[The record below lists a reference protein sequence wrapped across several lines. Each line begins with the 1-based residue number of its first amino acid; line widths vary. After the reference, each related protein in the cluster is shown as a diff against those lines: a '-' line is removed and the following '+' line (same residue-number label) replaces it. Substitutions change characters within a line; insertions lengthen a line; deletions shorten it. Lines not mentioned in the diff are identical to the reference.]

1 MSSLEDYEERVFI
14 DRDSNIFNLEE
25 GLKKNF
31 ENYLESKNN
40 IMNEVYDDHSS
51 LVITWEFLDDDEKE
65 LYSNNSE
72 NFKIKY
78 ILLLEIELSHNL
90 INYLEKDFNNLFPVL
105 WKKTSTYDNY
115 FLNMY
120 PKIKVNIELRE
131 ILSNIRR
138 LKQYY
143 LSDFEKKR
151 IEEIKN
157 SVEIL
162 KNKILKRFIHIET
175 YMKLFYKTDFQK
187 INSYDIRREI
197 FSYF

>member
-1 MSSLEDYEERVFI
+1 MSSLEDYQERIYI
-14 DRDSNIFNLEE
+14 DKDTNIFNLDES
-25 GLKKNF
+25 LKKNI
-31 ENYLESKNN
+31 ENYLKYKKN
-40 IMNEVYDDHSS
+40 IMNEVYEDD
-51 LVITWEFLDDDEKE
+51 LWIILMWDFLDDEEKK

-72 NFKIKY
+72 NFKRKY
-78 ILLLEIELSHNL
+78 ILLLEIELSYNL

-120 PKIKVNIELRE
+120 PKIKINIELRE
-131 ILSNIRR
+131 TLSDIQR

-151 IEEIKN
+151 IEKIKN
-157 SVEIL
+157 SIEII

-197 FSYF
+197 FTYL